1 MVYAGFW
8 KRLAAAWIDCLVSL
22 AIWMIYG
29 YISGFLFVDQ
39 LVESAIAELHMDPTA
54 LKERINDINADSLEY
69 GLVFSVG
76 MTWIYYA
83 VFEASRIQG
92 TLGKLAVGIK
102 VTDLHGNRIGF
113 FRASGRYFAKYISAT
128 IIGIG
133 YLMAAFTKRKQGLHD
148 MMAGCLVI
156 RQDAT
161 MPDSNENRE
170 DRTAD

>member
-8 KRLAAAWIDCLVSL
+8 KRLAAAWIDTLVTM
-22 AIWMIYG
+22 AIWIICGYFYGELYLDDIVTSVLAAGVTDLDAMSDEINYIYG
-29 YISGFLFVDQ
+29 VGQVYVLLISLTG
-39 LVESAIAELHMDPTA
+39 A
-54 LKERINDINADSLEY
+54 
-69 GLVFSVG
+69 
-76 MTWIYYA
+76 WIYYT
-83 VFEASRIQG
+83 VFESSEKQG

-113 FRASGRYFAKYISAT
+113 VRASGRYFAKYISAT

-156 RQDAT
+156 RWDAG
-161 MPDSNENRE
+161 PDSESAER
-170 DRTAD
+170 